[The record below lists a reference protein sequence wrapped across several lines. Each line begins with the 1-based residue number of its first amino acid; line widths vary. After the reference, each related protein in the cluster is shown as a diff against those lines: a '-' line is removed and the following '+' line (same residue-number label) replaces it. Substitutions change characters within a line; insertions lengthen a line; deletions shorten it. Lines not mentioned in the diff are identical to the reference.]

1 MLRNNF
7 KYENFHLIIVS
18 EREIA
23 YDLRLEE
30 QLEEIKL
37 RIWMNEELQI
47 QPKHYHTSL
56 KQNFLKFLKEF

>member
-1 MLRNNF
+1 M
-7 KYENFHLIIVS
+7 S

-47 QPKHYHTSL
+47 QPKHYHSSL
-56 KQNFLKFLKEF
+56 KQNFLKFLNNA

>member
-1 MLRNNF
+1 M
-7 KYENFHLIIVS
+7 S

-23 YDLRLEE
+23 YDLRLEK

-47 QPKHYHTSL
+47 QPKHYHPSL
-56 KQNFLKFLKEF
+56 KQNFLKFLNNA

>member
-1 MLRNNF
+1 M
-7 KYENFHLIIVS
+7 S

-47 QPKHYHTSL
+47 QPKHYHSSI
-56 KQNFLKFLKEF
+56 KKSFLKILNTF